1 MWWQSGEPKRLKR
14 LNDLI
19 RDTLRTPFTGIG
31 KPKALKGDLRGCW
44 ARRIDDEHRLVY
56 EVGDDTLYII
66 QCRYHY

>member
-44 ARRIDDEHRLVY
+44 ARRTDDEHRLVY